1 MGCDMPQKSNA
12 RSGRP
17 AKISR
22 DLIALTAM
30 AIADEQSV
38 ADVTL
43 SKVAK
48 RLNVTP
54 MALYRHIEDKRD
66 LDQLMAT
73 LVLKNVFKPLH
84 IDDDTPWRYILVT
97 SLESLRLIFISF
109 PTLLSVY
116 ADHRF
121 FMSPEH
127 LALLEQIHK
136 GLARCGVPPTEA
148 RTITR
153 LLAHFVYGFVSTSLD
168 SGPEGLGRIESMFLQ
183 LALGDLVENHPYPAL
198 STAISASKELSA
210 TGSLPA

>member
-43 SKVAK
+43 GKVAK

-121 FMSPEH
+121 FRGKKQDYI
-127 LALLEQIHK
+127 EQ
-136 GLARCGVPPTEA
+136 LMV
-148 RTITR
+148 
-153 LLAHFVYGFVSTSLD
+153 V
-168 SGPEGLGRIESMFLQ
+168 
-183 LALGDLVENHPYPAL
+183 
-198 STAISASKELSA
+198 
-210 TGSLPA
+210 